1 MIADAIQ
8 KALALDPSDMT
19 ANANLAIACTTCIGH
34 GEELEAMTALA
45 ILERKR
51 NMHLNGAAPLSRN
64 ELDRIAEIQIAVAD
78 CHIGEFALAR
88 VAATDSIPFNA
99 RMSAVQAYIA
109 SQIAPREPHLRLVHS
124 A

>member
-1 MIADAIQ
+1 MIEDAIQ

-19 ANANLAIACTTCIGH
+19 ANANLAIACTTCIAP
-34 GEELEAMTALA
+34 GEELEAMTALT

-51 NMHLNGAAPLSRN
+51 NMHLNGAPALSRT
-64 ELDRIAEIQIAVAD
+64 ELDRIAEIQSYIEG
-78 CHIGEFALAR
+78 HRISEFTLAR